1 MTQGEG
7 TAATW
12 ISTAVGV
19 LTLNV
24 NPILSALASL
34 LAIVLSGFLI
44 YKAIL
49 DIQHRK
55 ELLKNSKK

>member
-7 TAATW
+7 AAATW

>member
-7 TAATW
+7 TAATYV
-12 ISTAVGV
+12 STAVGV
-19 LTLNV
+19 LTLNI
-24 NPILSALASL
+24 NPILSAVASIF
-34 LAIVLSGFLI
+34 AIVLSGFLI

-49 DIQHRK
+49 DIRHRK

>member
-7 TAATW
+7 AAATYV
-12 ISTAVGV
+12 STAVGV
-19 LTLNV
+19 LTLNI
-24 NPILSALASL
+24 NPILSAVASL
-34 LAIVLSGFLI
+34 FAIVLSGFLI

-49 DIQHRK
+49 DIRHRK

>member
-12 ISTAVGV
+12 VSTAVGV

-24 NPILSALASL
+24 NPILSALASIF
-34 LAIVLSGFLI
+34 AIVLSGFLI

-49 DIQHRK
+49 DIRHRK
-55 ELLKNSKK
+55 QLLKGNK